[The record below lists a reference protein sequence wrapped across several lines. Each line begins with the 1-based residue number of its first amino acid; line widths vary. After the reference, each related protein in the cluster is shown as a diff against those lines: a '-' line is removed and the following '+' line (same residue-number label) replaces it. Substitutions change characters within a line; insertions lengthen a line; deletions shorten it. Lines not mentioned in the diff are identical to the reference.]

1 MKKSIVFRNVSKKF
15 KRGRKLLLKEAL
27 LDLLRPTSTEDFWAV
42 EDISLKIDCGETV
55 GIIGPNG
62 SGKSTILKMLAFI
75 ESPTGGELKFQ
86 GKAVNF
92 KNTEKERLQSTLVFQ
107 KTTVFGTSVYNNIA
121 YGLKIRKVP
130 KEMRDREV
138 KKALELVKLE
148 GFEKRNARK
157 LSGGEQQRVA
167 IARALVLNTKLLLLD
182 EPTANLDPK
191 NAGIIEEVIDTVSRE
206 NKTTIVMATH
216 NMFQA
221 KKLPHRIAL
230 MDEGKITEIGTPA
243 EVFGKLS
250 KNLARFAAVDNT
262 FTGTAKATAA
272 GTSKVDVGNGVQ
284 IEVPTQ
290 KQGATAVFI
299 NPQDIILSK
308 TTVESSARNTFKGR
322 ITQISDLDSLVKLK
336 VDVGKTFTVQITKQS
351 FNEMELCLNAEVF
364 ITFKASSV
372 QVL

>member
-1 MKKSIVFRNVSKKF
+1 MNAVAELTDVTKAYGDKVVVDSVNLQIRE
-15 KRGRKLLLKEAL
+15 GEILAL
-27 LDLLRPTSTEDFWAV
+27 L
-42 EDISLKIDCGETV
+42 
-55 GIIGPNG
+55 GPNG

-75 ESPTGGELKFQ
+75 ENPTSGEVIFQ
-86 GKAVNF
+86 NEKVNF

-121 YGLKIRKVP
+121 YGLKLRKVP
-130 KEMRDREV
+130 KETRDIEV

-148 GFEKRNARK
+148 GFGKRNARK

-191 NAGIIEEVIDTVSRE
+191 NAGILEEVIDTVNRE
-206 NKTTIVMATH
+206 SKVTIVMATH

-221 KKLPHRIAL
+221 RKLPHRIAL
-230 MDEGKITEIGTPA
+230 MDEGKITEVGTPA

-250 KNLARFAAVDNT
+250 KNLASFAAIDNT
-262 FTGTAKATAA
+262 FTGTAKATTA
-272 GTSKVDVGNGVQ
+272 GTSLVDVGNGVQ
-284 IEVPTQ
+284 IEIAAK

-308 TTVESSARNTFKGR
+308 TALKSSARNVFKGK
-322 ITQISDLDSLVKLK
+322 ITEITDLDSLVKLK
-336 VDVGKTFTVQITKQS
+336 VNVGKPVTVQITQQS
-351 FNEMELCLNAEVF
+351 FKDLDLCLNAEVF

>member
-1 MKKSIVFRNVSKKF
+1 MIAAEFTDVTKAYGDKVVVDSVNLQIRE
-15 KRGRKLLLKEAL
+15 GEILAL
-27 LDLLRPTSTEDFWAV
+27 L
-42 EDISLKIDCGETV
+42 
-55 GIIGPNG
+55 GPNG

-75 ESPTGGELKFQ
+75 ENPTSGEVIFQ
-86 GKAVNF
+86 NEKVNF

-121 YGLKIRKVP
+121 YGLKLRKVP
-130 KEMRDREV
+130 KETRDIEV

-191 NAGIIEEVIDTVSRE
+191 NAGILEEVIDTVNRE

-221 KKLPHRIAL
+221 RKLPHRIAL
-230 MDEGKITEIGTPA
+230 MDEGKITEVGAPA

-262 FTGTAKATAA
+262 FTGTAKANSS
-272 GTSKVDVGNGVQ
+272 GTSKVDVGNSVQ
-284 IEVPTQ
+284 IEVTAQ
-290 KQGATAVFI
+290 KQGTTAVFI
-299 NPQDIILSK
+299 NPQDIIVSK
-308 TTVESSARNTFKGR
+308 TAVESSARNTFKGK

-336 VDVGKTFTVQITKQS
+336 VDVGKPFTVQITKQS
-351 FNEMELCLNAEVF
+351 FKDLDLCLNAEVF

>member
-1 MKKSIVFRNVSKKF
+1 MTVTAELNDVTKAYGNKIVLDSVSLQI
-15 KRGRKLLLKEAL
+15 REGEILAL
-27 LDLLRPTSTEDFWAV
+27 L
-42 EDISLKIDCGETV
+42 
-55 GIIGPNG
+55 GPNG
-62 SGKSTILKMLAFI
+62 SGKTTILKILAFI
-75 ESPTGGELKFQ
+75 ENPTSGEVKFLDE
-86 GKAVNF
+86 KVNF
-92 KNTEKERLQSTLVFQ
+92 KNTEKVRLQSTLVFQ

-121 YGLKIRKVP
+121 YGLKLRKAP
-130 KEMRDREV
+130 KETRDREV
-138 KKALELVKLE
+138 KKALEIVKLE

-167 IARALVLNTKLLLLD
+167 IARALVLKTKLLLLD

-191 NAGIIEEVIDTVSRE
+191 NAGILEEVINTVNRE

-230 MDEGKITEIGTPA
+230 MDEGKITEVGAPA

-250 KNLARFAAVDNT
+250 KNLASFAAVDNT
-262 FTGTAKATAA
+262 FTGTAEVTAT
-272 GTSKVDVGNGVQ
+272 GISKVDVGNGVQ
-284 IEVPTQ
+284 IEVTAQ
-290 KQGATAVFI
+290 RQGAITLFI

-308 TTVESSARNTFKGR
+308 AAVKSSARNVFKGK
-322 ITQISDLDSLVKLK
+322 ITEISDLDSLVKLK
-336 VDVGKTFTVQITKQS
+336 VDIGRLFTVQITKQS
-351 FNEMELCLNAEVF
+351 FNEMGLCLNAEVF

>member
-1 MKKSIVFRNVSKKF
+1 VEN
-15 KRGRKLLLKEAL
+15 
-27 LDLLRPTSTEDFWAV
+27 PTS
-42 EDISLKIDCGETV
+42 GEV
-55 GIIGPNG
+55 
-62 SGKSTILKMLAFI
+62 
-75 ESPTGGELKFQ
+75 KFQ
-86 GKAVNF
+86 GEKVNF

-107 KTTVFGTSVYNNIA
+107 KTTLFSASVYNNIA
-121 YGLKIRKVP
+121 YGLKMRKVP
-130 KEMRDREV
+130 KETRDREV

-148 GFEKRNARK
+148 GFEKRHARK

-167 IARALVLNTKLLLLD
+167 IARALVLKTKLLLLD
-182 EPTANLDPK
+182 EPTANMDPK
-191 NAGIIEEVIDTVSRE
+191 NAGILEEVIDTVNSE

-230 MDEGKITEIGTPA
+230 MDEGKITEVGTPA

-262 FTGTAKATAA
+262 FTGTAKTTSA

-284 IEVPTQ
+284 IEVTAQ
-290 KQGATAVFI
+290 RHGATVVFV

-308 TTVESSARNTFKGR
+308 TALESSARNVFKGK
-322 ITQISDLDSLVKLK
+322 ITEITDLDSLVKLK
-336 VDVGKTFTVQITKQS
+336 VDVGKSFTVQITKRS
-351 FNEMELCLNAEVF
+351 FSEMGLCLNDEVF

>member
-1 MKKSIVFRNVSKKF
+1 MTLIAELKNVTKAYGNKVVVDAVNLQI
-15 KRGRKLLLKEAL
+15 REGEILAL
-27 LDLLRPTSTEDFWAV
+27 L
-42 EDISLKIDCGETV
+42 
-55 GIIGPNG
+55 GPNG
-62 SGKSTILKMLAFI
+62 SGKSTMLKILAFI
-75 ESPTGGELKFQ
+75 EKPTDGEVMFK
-86 GKAVNF
+86 GEKVNF
-92 KNTEKERLQSTLVFQ
+92 KNTEKQRMESTLVFQ
-107 KTTVFGTSVYNNIA
+107 KTAVFSSSVYNNIA

-130 KEMRDREV
+130 KDKLDHEV
-138 KKALELVKLE
+138 KKALKIMKLE

-167 IARALVLNTKLLLLD
+167 IARALVLKTNLLLLD

-191 NAGIIEEVIDTVSRE
+191 NAGIIEEVVDTINRE
-206 NKTTIVMATH
+206 NKTAIVMATH
-216 NMFQA
+216 KIFQA
-221 KKLPHRIAL
+221 RKLPHRIAL
-230 MDEGKITEIGTPA
+230 MDEGKITEIGAPA

-262 FTGTAKATAA
+262 FNGTAKVTAS

-284 IEVPTQ
+284 IEVTVQ
-290 KQGATAVFI
+290 KQGAAAVFI

-308 TTVESSARNTFKGR
+308 TAVKSSARNVFKGK
-322 ITQISDLDSLVKLK
+322 ITEIKDLDWLVKLG

-351 FNEMELCLNAEVF
+351 FNEMGLCLNAEVF

>member
-1 MKKSIVFRNVSKKF
+1 MIAAEFTDVTKAYGDKVVVDSVNLQIRE
-15 KRGRKLLLKEAL
+15 GEILAL
-27 LDLLRPTSTEDFWAV
+27 L
-42 EDISLKIDCGETV
+42 
-55 GIIGPNG
+55 GPNG

-75 ESPTGGELKFQ
+75 ENPTSGEVIFQ
-86 GKAVNF
+86 NEKVNF

-121 YGLKIRKVP
+121 YGLKLRKVP
-130 KEMRDREV
+130 KETRDIDV

-191 NAGIIEEVIDTVSRE
+191 NAGILEEVIDTVNRE

-221 KKLPHRIAL
+221 RKLPHRIAL
-230 MDEGKITEIGTPA
+230 MDEGKITEVGAPA

-262 FTGTAKATAA
+262 FTGTAKANSS
-272 GTSKVDVGNGVQ
+272 GTSKVDVGNSVQ
-284 IEVPTQ
+284 IEVTAQ
-290 KQGATAVFI
+290 KQGTTAVFI
-299 NPQDIILSK
+299 NPQDIIVSK
-308 TTVESSARNTFKGR
+308 TAVESSARNTFKGK

-336 VDVGKTFTVQITKQS
+336 VDVGKPFTVQITKQS
-351 FNEMELCLNAEVF
+351 FKDLDLCLNAEVF

>member
-1 MKKSIVFRNVSKKF
+1 MIVTELTDVTKAYGDKVVVDSVNLQIRE
-15 KRGRKLLLKEAL
+15 GEILAL
-27 LDLLRPTSTEDFWAV
+27 L
-42 EDISLKIDCGETV
+42 
-55 GIIGPNG
+55 GPNG

-75 ESPTGGELKFQ
+75 ESPTGGEVKFQ

-107 KTTVFGTSVYNNIA
+107 KTTVFGTSVYNNVA
-121 YGLKIRKVP
+121 YGLKLRKVP
-130 KEMRDREV
+130 KETIDREV
-138 KKALELVKLE
+138 KKALKLVKLE
-148 GFEKRNARK
+148 GFEKRNSRK

-230 MDEGKITEIGTPA
+230 MDEGKITEIGEPA

-262 FTGTAKATAA
+262 FTGISTVTAS
-272 GTSKVDVGNGVQ
+272 GTSKVDLGNAMQ
-284 IEVPTQ
+284 IEVAAQ
-290 KQGATAVFI
+290 KQGATAIFI

-308 TTVESSARNTFKGR
+308 ASVKSSARNMFKGR
-322 ITQISDLDSLVKLK
+322 IIEITDVDSLVKLK
-336 VDVGKTFTVQITKQS
+336 VDAGRTFTVQITKRS
-351 FNEMELCLNAEVF
+351 FNEMELCLNSEVF